1 MSHVKQVMKLNTEHA
16 LLVQVTVSYC
26 SIYTYELLREVFS
39 LLNFSQKPMLKQL
52 FNFRENNELLKCREK
67 LIKKVTDRV
76 WTMWH

>member
-16 LLVQVTVSYC
+16 LLVQVTASYS

-52 FNFRENNELLKCREK
+52 FNFRKNNEL
-67 LIKKVTDRV
+67 
-76 WTMWH
+76 